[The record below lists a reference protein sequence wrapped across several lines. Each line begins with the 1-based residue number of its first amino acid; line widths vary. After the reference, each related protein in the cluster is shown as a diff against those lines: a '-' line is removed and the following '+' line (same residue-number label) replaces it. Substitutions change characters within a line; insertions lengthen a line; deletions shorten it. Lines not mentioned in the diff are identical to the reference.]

1 MTAIEY
7 SLFHR
12 FMACSISAVFL
23 GIASQSAQADG
34 LAVDKIYA
42 PYVNAL
48 EKELEYRIS
57 RAQGGL
63 QAPNGII
70 IQRLGFGA
78 AISDTLA
85 LEAYVIGRGDDD
97 ASSFSGYELEARWQL
112 TEQGEYPVDWGVII
126 EYENSSDSDVEELA
140 TKLIALREWGS
151 YIFTGNAGL
160 IYENSEATGAEFE
173 TSLSVQARYRYK
185 PFLEPALEFYAAEG
199 YRGIGPAL
207 VGMTR
212 LSTTDS
218 IRWEL
223 GSVIGLNESSA
234 DYTLRLMLEYEFY

>member
-1 MTAIEY
+1 MTHVESSRICKLITC
-7 SLFHR
+7 SL
-12 FMACSISAVFL
+12 SAGL
-23 GIASQSAQADG
+23 LLSASLPVLADG
-34 LAVDKIYA
+34 LAVDKIYP

-48 EKELEYRIS
+48 EKELEYRVS

-63 QAPNGII
+63 QAPNGVI

-112 TEQGEYPVDWGVII
+112 TEQGEYPVDWGVIV
-126 EYENSSDSDVEELA
+126 EYENSRDSDVEELA

-160 IYENSEATGAEFE
+160 IYEDSEATGAEFE
-173 TSLSVQARYRYK
+173 TSFSVQARYRYK
-185 PFLEPALEFYAAEG
+185 AFLEPALEFYAAED